1 MRGYH
6 RCADQP
12 CRKLILRPAW
22 LFVGLVDAIFL
33 PNFKGELEHMAD
45 SKNIGWGLIGASDIA
60 KTRMI
65 DAINGQPDSAVVA
78 VMSMSEERAKHYAA
92 ENGIPR
98 YYASVEAL
106 IADRDVDVVYV
117 STTNERHKH
126 EVTLAANAGKHVLC
140 EKPLALT
147 MPDAREMLE
156 ICKKAHVVLGT
167 NHHLRNA
174 VTHRT
179 LRRLIKEGAIGK
191 PLAARVFHAVY
202 LPPRLQGWRLEKP
215 GAGGGVI
222 MDITVHDADTL
233 HFALD
238 DDAEEVVA
246 LSGRQG
252 LAKSGLEDAVMGAI
266 RFRSGLLA
274 QFHDA
279 FTIKHT
285 RTGFEVHGT
294 DGSLIAEDV
303 MTQEPR
309 GQLFFQKDEKREEID
324 LGQHEDLYARQVR
337 LFNAAMNGQGTPFA
351 TGEDGVR
358 SLAVATAVLESAK
371 TGQRVAVQY

>member
-1 MRGYH
+1 
-6 RCADQP
+6 
-12 CRKLILRPAW
+12 
-22 LFVGLVDAIFL
+22 
-33 PNFKGELEHMAD
+33 MAD
-45 SKNIGWGLIGASDIA
+45 SKSIGWGLIGASDIA

-65 DAINGQPDSAVVA
+65 AAINGQPDSAVVA
-78 VMSMSEERAKHYAA
+78 VMSMSEERAKRYAA
-92 ENGIPR
+92 ENGIPHS
-98 YYASVEAL
+98 YASVEAL
-106 IADRDVDVVYV
+106 LADRDVDVVYV

-126 EVTLAANAGKHVLC
+126 EVTMAASAGKHVLC

-147 MPDAREMLE
+147 MADAREMLE
-156 ICKKAHVVLGT
+156 RCKKARVVLGT

-202 LPPRLQGWRLEKP
+202 LPPRLQGWRLE
-215 GAGGGVI
+215 GRGTGGGVI
-222 MDITVHDADTL
+222 LDITVHDADTL

-246 LSGRQG
+246 LSGQQG

-294 DGSLIAEDV
+294 EGSLIAEDV

-309 GQLFFQKDEKREEID
+309 GQLFLQKDEKREEVE
-324 LGQHEDLYARQVR
+324 LGEHEDLYARQVR
-337 LFNAAMNGQGTPFA
+337 HFNAAVNGRGTPFA
-351 TGEDGVR
+351 TAEDGVR
-358 SLAVATAVLESAK
+358 SLALATAVLESAK